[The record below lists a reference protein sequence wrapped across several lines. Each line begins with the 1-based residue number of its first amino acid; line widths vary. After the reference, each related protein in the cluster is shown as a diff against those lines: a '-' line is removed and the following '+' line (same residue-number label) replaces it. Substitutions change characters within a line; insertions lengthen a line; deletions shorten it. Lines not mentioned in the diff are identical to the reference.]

1 MYLPSMPPETERKYK
16 MKGLTLVGLLICLL
30 ASALVGCGEHT
41 ESPVNPP
48 TAVSERETVTIF
60 DEEGRHVEVPYQPE
74 RIACLVPSVAEVIC
88 ALGDGHRIVARSYEC
103 SFPPLLE
110 DRTNV
115 GAATKPNIELLLQE
129 EPRVVIAR
137 TGTLFKQEL
146 RDKLEAAGVP
156 VIQFRSLE
164 LDTVLPMID
173 QMELMLGKKDK
184 AEELARFIENYAS
197 LIEGRIAEL
206 EPEEKPLVLFQ
217 SMGHMYWSNNAE
229 TAGHRRIVFAGGTN
243 IAAEEPVKVPHLSAE
258 WVLEKNPDITV
269 YSYLKAS
276 DLGKIPCLEELKAT
290 CDTMLGQPGFKE
302 IKAAMDGKVYIIDSR
317 LITGPRSIIGLL
329 YYAKWFHPDLFQD
342 VDPEAVHREMLQ
354 RFLGLE
360 FEGTWVYPY
369 S

>member
-1 MYLPSMPPETERKYK
+1 MKHK
-16 MKGLTLVGLLICLL
+16 MRR
-30 ASALVGCGEHT
+30 SALVGLVMCLLALVLVACTEQA
-41 ESPVNPP
+41 ESPASPP
-48 TAVSERETVTIF
+48 TTIPEKETIIII
-60 DEEGRHVEVPYQPE
+60 DEEERQVEVQYRPG

-129 EPRVVIAR
+129 EPEVVIAR

-184 AEELARFIENYAS
+184 GEELVGFIENYAN
-197 LIEGRIAEL
+197 LVEERIVKL

-243 IAAEEPVKVPHLSAE
+243 IAAEEPVKVPHLSVE
-258 WVLEKNPDITV
+258 WVLERNPDITV

-276 DLGKIPCLEELKAT
+276 DLGKAPCLEELKAT
-290 CDTMLGQPGFKE
+290 RNAMLGQPGFKE
-302 IKAAMDGKVYIIDSR
+302 IKAAKDGKVYIIDSR

-329 YYAKWFHPDLFQD
+329 YYANWFHPGLFQD
-342 VDPEAVHREMLQ
+342 IDPEAVHREMLQ
-354 RFLGLE
+354 RFFGLE
-360 FEGTWVYPY
+360 LEGTWVYPC